1 VRRFVLAALVA
12 ILTVSAAACGSSTTN
27 TGQQSILD
35 KVLSSKVLK
44 VATVDA
50 NPPWESLGADGK
62 PTGYDIDIAKAVADT
77 LGAQIQ
83 WDVTDSPGRVTD
95 AQTGKVD
102 LVVANFTATP
112 KRALSIAF
120 SIPYFIALGQFMV
133 GANSKYNTLGEM
145 NAGHAKVASS
155 RGGTADDLVPIVC
168 PNCQIVDFTS
178 ATDGISAIDAGQV
191 DAAANDSLVNQDA
204 MTKFPGRYKVIQGY
218 YSAEKIALGIPPN
231 DFKWTQFLNTWVSE
245 FNDSGSNAALFR
257 KWFGYDPPPLP

>member
-1 VRRFVLAALVA
+1 MRPVFLIVLVVVVAAWA
-12 ILTVSAAACGSSTTN
+12 TGCGSSTTT

-62 PTGYDIDIAKAVADT
+62 PTGYDIDIAKAIAET

-120 SIPYFIALGQFMV
+120 STPYFIALGQFMV
-133 GANSKYNTLGEM
+133 GANSKYNTLADL
-145 NAGHAKVASS
+145 NAGHAKIASA
-155 RGGTADDLVPIVC
+155 RGGTADQLVP
-168 PNCQIVDFTS
+168 
-178 ATDGISAIDAGQV
+178 A
-191 DAAANDSLVNQDA
+191 SLSR
-204 MTKFPGRYKVIQGY
+204 PG
-218 YSAEKIALGIPPN
+218 
-231 DFKWTQFLNTWVSE
+231 
-245 FNDSGSNAALFR
+245 
-257 KWFGYDPPPLP
+257 